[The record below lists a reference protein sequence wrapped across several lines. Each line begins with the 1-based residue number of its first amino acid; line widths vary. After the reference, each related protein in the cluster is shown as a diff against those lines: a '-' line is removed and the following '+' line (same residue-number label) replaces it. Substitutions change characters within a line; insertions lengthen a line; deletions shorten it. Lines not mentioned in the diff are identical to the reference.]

1 MCDLSNDNHETVLI
15 REVADQMDDIGQTT
29 SGIRRSERT
38 NSAAF
43 ENWLSMYRYRLAK
56 VLGGRTAEIAPD
68 KWVGTSLRN
77 RH

>member
-1 MCDLSNDNHETVLI
+1 MGDLPNDNHETVLI
-15 REVADQMDDIGQTT
+15 REVTDQMDDTGQAI

-56 VLGGRTAEIAPD
+56 VLGAEQR
-68 KWVGTSLRN
+68 K
-77 RH
+77 